1 LKGGGVETDEVPHN
15 NILEVEAVL
24 KGRLERDFW
33 VAGKGVADP
42 KQRSVLANQ
51 PDEAM
56 MLIAK
61 ATEKLMDR
69 KPTRGKT
76 MAKIWGGARR
86 GGRTRTTAPRHE
98 APTKEGSVFFFFFD
112 VIALRARGRKQGQ
125 CRPPSGGRHL
135 HGSPVRAQTCWW

>member
-1 LKGGGVETDEVPHN
+1 MKGGGVETDEVPHN
-15 NILEVEAVL
+15 NILEAEAVS

-33 VAGKGVADP
+33 VSGKGVADP

-76 MAKIWGGARR
+76 MANPARR
-86 GGRTRTTAPRHE
+86 GGRTRATAPRHE
-98 APTKEGSVFFFFFD
+98 EPAKEGSVIIIF
-112 VIALRARGRKQGQ
+112 L
-125 CRPPSGGRHL
+125 L
-135 HGSPVRAQTCWW
+135 LM

>member
-1 LKGGGVETDEVPHN
+1 MKGGGVETDEVPHN
-15 NILEVEAVL
+15 NILEAEAVS
-24 KGRLERDFW
+24 KGRLERRDFW
-33 VAGKGVADP
+33 VSGKGVADP

-61 ATEKLMDR
+61 ATEKLMGR
-69 KPTRGKT
+69 KATSGKT
-76 MAKIWGGARR
+76 MANPARR
-86 GGRTRTTAPRHE
+86 GGRTRATAPRHE
-98 APTKEGSVFFFFFD
+98 EPAKEGSVIFFFD